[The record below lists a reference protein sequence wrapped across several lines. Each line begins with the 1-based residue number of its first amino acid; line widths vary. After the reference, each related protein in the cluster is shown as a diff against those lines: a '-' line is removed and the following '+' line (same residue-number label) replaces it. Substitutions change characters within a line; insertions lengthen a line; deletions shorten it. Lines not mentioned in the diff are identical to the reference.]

1 MQIAWKDRKKK
12 KRPPFAHFIIDQ
24 VTFFQDNKHDS
35 DLRNLDAAMDVLNN
49 LAEVNKIFNDGLAVE
64 GGQDGDVDDVEK
76 GNF

>member
-1 MQIAWKDRKKK
+1 
-12 KRPPFAHFIIDQ
+12 
-24 VTFFQDNKHDS
+24 
-35 DLRNLDAAMDVLNN
+35 MDVLNN